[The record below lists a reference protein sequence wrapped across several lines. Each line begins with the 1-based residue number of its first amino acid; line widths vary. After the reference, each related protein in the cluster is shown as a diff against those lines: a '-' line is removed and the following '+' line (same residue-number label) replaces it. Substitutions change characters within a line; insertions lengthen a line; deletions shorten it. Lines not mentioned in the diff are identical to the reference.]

1 MVRKKYSTTT
11 SFDIQF
17 PLILWIN
24 VATYIANLIAKS
36 DEIPTRNVLHV
47 TCMWHEIIMD
57 LHVLLNMHVAI
68 LMYMHVSCNMH
79 GFRTFFM
86 HVT

>member
-1 MVRKKYSTTT
+1 MVQDEGHLIIQQYMYSNFQLDKIYMLKY
-11 SFDIQF
+11 FHGDPAQ
-17 PLILWIN
+17 
-24 VATYIANLIAKS
+24 NL
-36 DEIPTRNVLHV
+36 VHV
-47 TCMWHEIIMD
+47 TCMLHENFMD
-57 LHVLLNMHVAI
+57 LHALLNIHVAI